1 MEVINPEV
9 QDDRFLLLEL
19 QEGKR
24 TAFNILYN
32 KYWEQAYSNAYKRL
46 KDEDQSKDIV
56 QEIFVSIWVNRHN
69 PISNFPAYLSTSVR
83 NQVFKLAAKN
93 KNLTHYLDVFENIPD
108 EHDRADSNILW
119 QEFYSAYERLL
130 LTLPPKRQQI
140 FRLRFHNDVPT
151 KAIAAQMQISRKT
164 VQNQLG
170 KAIEQLR
177 VFFY

>member
-93 KNLTHYLDVFENIPD
+93 KNLTPYLDVFENIPD

-119 QEFYSAYERLL
+119 Q
-130 LTLPPKRQQI
+130 PGD
-140 FRLRFHNDVPT
+140 FRIECYGT
-151 KAIAAQMQISRKT
+151 SR
-164 VQNQLG
+164 
-170 KAIEQLR
+170 
-177 VFFY
+177 